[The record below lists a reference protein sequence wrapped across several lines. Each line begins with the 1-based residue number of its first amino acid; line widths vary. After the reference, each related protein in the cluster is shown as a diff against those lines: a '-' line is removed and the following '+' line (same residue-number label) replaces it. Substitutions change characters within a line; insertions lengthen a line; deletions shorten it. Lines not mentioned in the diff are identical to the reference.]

1 MLTGALLILA
11 PLFLGFAI
19 ALENRRAMTIIHY
32 TVEGLV
38 YFILLLLGLGLG
50 QMEGL
55 AAQLGGMAAQVMALV
70 LVLFVA
76 NMMGLWLFHR
86 WQPMAVERP
95 EGEVSPGH
103 RRLFLA
109 GLKPL
114 LAVMAGLRAS
124 GHCLRLSA
132 VLPFA
137 GADGSLSVAGIA

>member
-1 MLTGALLILA
+1 
-11 PLFLGFAI
+11 
-19 ALENRRAMTIIHY
+19 
-32 TVEGLV
+32 
-38 YFILLLLGLGLG
+38 
-50 QMEGL
+50 
-55 AAQLGGMAAQVMALV
+55 MAAQVLALV

-76 NMMGLWLFHR
+76 NMSGLWLFHR

-132 VLPFA
+132 VVSVA
-137 GADGSLSVAGIA
+137 SADGGVSGSGIN